1 MMTSSLARSTPCR
14 AWNSQNEINAASLVG
29 ETERY
34 HKLRLQL
41 FRLRPGDLAAP
52 GLFPDR

>member
-1 MMTSSLARSTPCR
+1 VIDVTDGPGQVIAS
-14 AWNSQNEINAASLVG
+14 AAVLVG